1 MHRLPGCYKSFYNKL
16 HKALWCLN
24 IYGCLNFPWGLFSV
38 KVATALSQLE
48 WLQTSYR
55 EVRVK
60 GLMVLTRRRPHIVE
74 RPLMSAVS
82 SIMPSNRHPLLVD
95 SIDLANKHGATWP
108 LLIRQTN
115 KQTSPCQN
123 YQAGLCWGPQGSQ
136 YWTNMLEISKDKRQE
151 QTWKGCNPT
160 WLLND
165 SWIMR
170 STAIIIAVH
179 AVRVWIWDGW
189 KVSTGI
195 LMVDPIGGC
204 LLETCHFN
212 HSNVLVSCQTRWLF
226 KRSVPKTAAV
236 GLMSPQ
242 ASS

>member
-55 EVRVK
+55 GVRVK

-82 SIMPSNRHPLLVD
+82 SIMPSNQHPLLVD
-95 SIDLANKHGATWP
+95 SIDLANKRGATWP

-123 YQAGLCWGPQGSQ
+123 YQAGLCRGPQGSQ

-151 QTWKGCNPT
+151 QTWQDVTQPGCWMT
-160 WLLND
+160 HE
-165 SWIMR
+165 SWGQLR
-170 STAIIIAVH
+170 LS
-179 AVRVWIWDGW
+179 
-189 KVSTGI
+189 
-195 LMVDPIGGC
+195 
-204 LLETCHFN
+204 
-212 HSNVLVSCQTRWLF
+212 
-226 KRSVPKTAAV
+226 
-236 GLMSPQ
+236 
-242 ASS
+242 